1 MTPMSLTTIW
11 TLAQKEL
18 RDALRNRWFLLYTA
32 AFAVLALAFSYLAL
46 AGAGI
51 VGFAG
56 FGRTAASLI
65 NLVLLIVPLMALT
78 VGSQSLAGEWERGTL
93 SYLLTQPVTR
103 YEILLGK
110 YLGLALSLLAAL
122 ALGFGISG
130 LVMTVGGAGSA
141 DPGQYLQLTWLAFL
155 LSLAML
161 SVGFLVSALT
171 RRASVAVGIGLF
183 LWLGFVF
190 LGDLGL
196 MGTSIALKLPIEQLF
211 LLSLA
216 NPLQVFKMASILD
229 INATL
234 DLLGPAGIYAMQEYG
249 AQLRGVF
256 LALTAAWI
264 VAPAL
269 AAYVRF
275 HLRGRGASCE
285 GRCPLHNSQLAIHD
299 SQFDG

>member
-1 MTPMSLTTIW
+1 MTLSLTTVW

-56 FGRTAASLI
+56 FGRTAASMI

-93 SYLLTQPVTR
+93 SYLLAQPVHR
-103 YEILLGK
+103 YEIFLGK
-110 YLGLALSLLAAL
+110 YLGLALSLLASL

-130 LVMTVGGAGSA
+130 LVMALAGTGAA
-141 DPGQYLQLTWLAFL
+141 DPTQYLTLMVLAFL

-161 SVGFLVSALT
+161 SVGFLVSAFT

-183 LWLGFVF
+183 LWLAFVF
-190 LGDLGL
+190 LGDLGM
-196 MGTSIALKLPIEQLF
+196 MGTSMALRVPIANLF
-211 LLSLA
+211 AMSLT
-216 NPLQVFKMASILD
+216 NPLQVFKMAAILD
-229 INATL
+229 IRATL
-234 DLLGPAGIYAMQEYG
+234 DILGPAGIYAFQRYG
-249 AQLRGVF
+249 EGLLVIF
-256 LALTAAWI
+256 LAVLALWTI
-264 VAPAL
+264 VPAAL
-269 AAYVRF
+269 AYAR
-275 HLRGRGASCE
+275 LAARG
-285 GRCPLHNSQLAIHD
+285 D
-299 SQFDG
+299 F